1 MHKYLNKFGLAGIG
15 MALVMTPAMIAAQ
28 DTTAEAMPPE
38 TTQETA
44 APATALTPDQEAMMQ
59 TWPQDKQAAFKA
71 WPAETQSYFFSLTDE
86 RQQMFWALSDSD
98 KVTLSQMAEAQRE
111 SVWAQIESRAGTAQ
125 S

>member
-1 MHKYLNKFGLAGIG
+1 MHKFLNKFGLAGIG
-15 MALVMTPAMIAAQ
+15 MALLMTPVMIAAQ
-28 DTTAEAMPPE
+28 DTAAEAMPPE

-44 APATALTPDQEAMMQ
+44 DPVAPLTPDQEAVMQ

-71 WPAETQSYFFSLTDE
+71 WPVETQTYFWSLTDE

-98 KVTLSQMAEAQRE
+98 KVTLSQMAESQRE
-111 SVWAQIESRAGTAQ
+111 SVWAQIESRAGATQ

>member
-15 MALVMTPAMIAAQ
+15 MALVMTPAMAAAQ
-28 DTTAEAMPPE
+28 DTVAEAMPPE
-38 TTQETA
+38 TA
-44 APATALTPDQEAMMQ
+44 APATPLTPDQEAMMQ
-59 TWPQDKQAAFKA
+59 AWPQDKQAAFKA

-98 KVTLSQMAEAQRE
+98 KVTLSQMEEAQRE